1 MVVIPITIAVGL
13 TTIIGTALFW
23 LLQTAFFRRKW
34 LPASDLGALQG
45 NEWLGKPLLFPTK
58 LSHSRMF
65 PERYNYTYNYFLV
78 GVPIGLRGRVGSV
91 LSIDMAQPAP
101 DDANKPTQSTKCWF
115 KIDQRYY
122 LEPGNHPQGLEGKLH
137 RYLRSRGE
145 DPERWPYAYMISIPK
160 FLWFTRNAVSWWLL
174 YSPTRELDAMV
185 MEVNNSFGER
195 KTIFMRLEGG
205 SATNEAHKIT
215 TINNTEGPPNAN
227 FTPSISKYKMY
238 KGNWDKDFF
247 LSPFEKVEGY
257 FTTTCSD
264 PCNPHSGTKGPLH
277 TNTTLYAP
285 DGRPKIISRVY
296 SWGNPLDPLSASP
309 WSLIRFICGWGY
321 IGALSKQRIIYE
333 ALRVRLRGNLAYL
346 RKPEVKKTNIPREET
361 SIERSLESFFRLFLA
376 HAVARYPSPLTV
388 LYHPSKSHWLVSET
402 FHSRGVSR
410 ELPEPGDT
418 PTVTVRVQGPSFYTS
433 IMQYEDASVGI
444 DTELSHFPV
453 PAEQHSQRLWA
464 SNPTQLQEI
473 AASTKL
479 GYTATTNARLDWKTR
494 VRQVLI
500 RWLRKTPKPTF
511 MDTFVYG
518 HLQPSQQ
525 RGYQVA
531 LLRHLLAE
539 RFALGSH
546 GLLRLYEHM
555 ASIAVAWVVLVLP
568 IIATGGFSLEKTQI
582 AANAGVIVFAGW
594 AHLRNSL

>member
-1 MVVIPITIAVGL
+1 
-13 TTIIGTALFW
+13 
-23 LLQTAFFRRKW
+23 
-34 LPASDLGALQG
+34 
-45 NEWLGKPLLFPTK
+45 
-58 LSHSRMF
+58 
-65 PERYNYTYNYFLV
+65 
-78 GVPIGLRGRVGSV
+78 
-91 LSIDMAQPAP
+91 
-101 DDANKPTQSTKCWF
+101 
-115 KIDQRYY
+115 
-122 LEPGNHPQGLEGKLH
+122 
-137 RYLRSRGE
+137 
-145 DPERWPYAYMISIPK
+145 MISIPK

-195 KTIFMRLEGG
+195 KAIFMRLEGG

-215 TINNTEGPPNAN
+215 AFNHTEGPSNAK
-227 FTPSISKYKMY
+227 FAPSISKYKMY
-238 KGNWDKDFF
+238 KSNWDKDFF

-285 DGRPKIISRVY
+285 DGRPKIISRLY

-346 RKPEVKKTNIPREET
+346 RKPEVKNTSIPREET
-361 SIERSLESFFRLFLA
+361 SIERWVLIKQNKKKKRLTFEAPRSLEPFFRLFLA
-376 HAVARYPSPLTV
+376 HTVAQYPCPLTV

-418 PTVTVRVQGPSFYTS
+418 TTVTVRVQGPSFYTS
-433 IMQYEDASVGI
+433 IMRYEDASVGM

-453 PAEQHSQRLWA
+453 PADQQSQRLWA
-464 SNPTQLQEI
+464 SNSTQLQEI
-473 AASTKL
+473 ATSTKP
-479 GYTATTNARLDWKTR
+479 GYTATINAGLDWKTR
-494 VRQVLI
+494 VRQVLV
-500 RWLRKTPKPTF
+500 RWLRKTPNPTF
-511 MDTFVYG
+511 MDRFVYG

-555 ASIAVAWVVLVLP
+555 ASIAVAWVVLILP
-568 IIATGGFSLEKTQI
+568 IIAIGGIPLEKIQI
-582 AANAGVIVFAGW
+582 AANVGVIVFAGW
-594 AHLRNSL
+594 VHLRNSL